1 MDRSSSQ
8 IASLGHSASIGL
20 TVLRRHGRRDEAG
33 KVSATSHHQTNTE
46 LAFAIIQEGI
56 VKIAR
61 SLIRSASAGL
71 VGMLLLA
78 SSAWAE
84 VPALQALVDSGT
96 LPAMA
101 DRLPEN
107 PRVITPVE
115 SVGVYGG
122 DLNLALKRGDGTHLL
137 RLVGY
142 EGLFS
147 WDLDWKEM
155 VPNLAEGYEVNTDA
169 TEYTIHLR
177 KGVKWSDGSPFT
189 SADIAF
195 AYNDLLKNPEW
206 LGSRPDFITVPE
218 DTTIEVVDDW
228 TYKVKLAKPN
238 GLYIFQL
245 TNVDG
250 TQVAIFNKAYC
261 SKFHPAYNPKAN
273 DEAVAAGLADW
284 RALFEQNCAE
294 MGGAS
299 RWMNPDRP
307 VLEAWTVQSPPTATA
322 ESSIFVRNPYYF
334 KVDTAGNQLPYL
346 DRINFSISNE
356 GSDMVLRAMNGQVD
370 FQDRNINAPSQ
381 KPVYLENAEKGQFHL
396 VDEVPANMNRMVMM
410 FNQTVADP
418 VLREIFVQKDF
429 RIAMSLATD
438 RQEII
443 DTIYVGQG
451 EPFQAAPR
459 PESKYYDEGY
469 AKQYTE
475 YDPDKANS
483 MLDALG
489 LDKRDGDGFRLRAD
503 GKRLSINV
511 ETFDTARPD
520 WVDNL
525 ELIKAQWQKVGVDL
539 LVKVIDRNLVDEHR
553 LANLHEMQIWGGDG
567 GLDVVADPHY
577 YMVSSDESAW
587 GVPWYYWFN
596 DPSAAGAIEPPDS
609 IKKQKALYEKLF
621 QTPTAEGQDAL
632 MREILAIGKDDF
644 YVMGVAL
651 STNGYA
657 VVKNNVHN
665 VPASQP
671 AAYSYPTPGPMQI
684 AQIWKS
690 E

>member
-1 MDRSSSQ
+1 VTFVRSVYRP
-8 IASLGHSASIGL
+8 ALAGVLG
-20 TVLRRHGRRDEAG
+20 
-33 KVSATSHHQTNTE
+33 
-46 LAFAIIQEGI
+46 
-56 VKIAR
+56 
-61 SLIRSASAGL
+61 
-71 VGMLLLA
+71 LLLSTSLA
-78 SSAWAE
+78 HAE
-84 VPALQALVDSGT
+84 VPSLQPMVDAGT

-107 PRVITPVE
+107 PRVITPIE
-115 SVGVYGG
+115 SVGKYGG

-155 VPNLAEGYEVNTDA
+155 VPNLAESYEVNADA

-189 SADIAF
+189 SADIEF

-206 LGSRPDFITVPE
+206 LGARPDYITVPD
-218 DTTIEVVDDW
+218 DTTIEVVDDF

-250 TQVAIFNKAYC
+250 TQVALFNKAYC
-261 SKFHPAYNPKAN
+261 SQFHPTYNPNADADAK
-273 DEAVAAGLADW
+273 AAGLADW
-284 RALFEQNCAE
+284 RALFEQKCAE
-294 MGGAS
+294 EGGEP
-299 RWMNPDRP
+299 RWMNPERP
-307 VLEAWTVQSPPTATA
+307 VLEAWVVETSPTATA
-322 ESSIFVRNPYYF
+322 EFSIFTRNPYYF
-334 KVDTAGNQLPYL
+334 KVDTEGNQLPYL
-346 DRINFSISNE
+346 DRLNFTISNA
-356 GSDMVLRAMNGQVD
+356 GPDMILRAMNGQVD
-370 FQDRNINAPSQ
+370 FQDRNINPLSQ
-381 KPVYLENAEKGQFHL
+381 KPIYLENAEKGGFHL
-396 VDEVPANMNRMVMM
+396 VDEVPANMNVMVMM
-410 FNQTVADP
+410 FNQTVTDP
-418 VLREIFVQKDF
+418 ALAEIFAQKDF
-429 RIAMSLATD
+429 RVAMSFATD

-459 PESKYYDEGY
+459 PESKYYDETY

-475 YDPDKANS
+475 YDLDKANA

-489 LDKRDGDGFRLRAD
+489 LDKRDGEGFRLRSD

-525 ELIKAQWQKVGVDL
+525 ELVKAQWQKTGVEL

-553 LANLHEMQIWGGDG
+553 RSNLHQMQIWGGDG

-596 DPSAAGAIEPPDS
+596 DNTAPGAIEPPPS
-609 IKKQKALYEKLF
+609 IKKQRELYDQLF
-621 QTPTAEGQDAL
+621 QTPTTEGQDAL
-632 MREILAIGKDDF
+632 MKQILEIGKDDF
-644 YVMGVAL
+644 YVMGISL
-651 STNGYA
+651 TGKGYA

-671 AAYSYPTPGPMQI
+671 AAYTYPTPGPMQM